1 MNWEL
6 YEVWAEDDI
15 GHQEL
20 VDTTKS
26 LKEAQELAK
35 LKIEDEGVEAVFI
48 YQETEDGE
56 LKEIERLT
64 LY

>member
-6 YEVWAEDDI
+6 YEVWAEDEI

-26 LKEAQELAK
+26 LKEAQALAK
-35 LKIEDEGVEAVFI
+35 IKIEDEGIEAVFI
-48 YQETEDGE
+48 YQETEDGDLE
-56 LKEIERLT
+56 EIERLT